1 MLRVPITTE
10 THGAVAVVWLSRLC
24 EDKPMSSGQRED
36 ADNTTREQRQ
46 RRMRRVQVAM
56 AVFAAC
62 IGLFGFSGV
71 AGNPRFET
79 YHTLDVIRLMTA
91 GAGFGVA
98 LVLLI
103 QFFKYP
109 GPRSEDKKEKEEGTS

>member
-1 MLRVPITTE
+1 MNSVHPE
-10 THGAVAVVWLSRLC
+10 V
-24 EDKPMSSGQRED
+24 
-36 ADNTTREQRQ
+36 ADNIKREQRQ

-56 AVFAAC
+56 AVFAMGM
-62 IGLFGFSGV
+62 GLVTFSRV
-71 AGNPRFET
+71 AGNPRYET

-103 QFFKYP
+103 QFFKSP
-109 GPRSEDKKEKEEGTS
+109 RTRSEAKKE

>member
-1 MLRVPITTE
+1 MNSVHPE
-10 THGAVAVVWLSRLC
+10 V
-24 EDKPMSSGQRED
+24 
-36 ADNTTREQRQ
+36 ADNIKREQRQ

-56 AVFAAC
+56 AVFAMC
-62 IGLFGFSGV
+62 MGLGAFSSV

-91 GAGFGVA
+91 GAAFGVA

-103 QFFKYP
+103 QFFKSP
-109 GPRSEDKKEKEEGTS
+109 GTRSEAKKE

>member
-1 MLRVPITTE
+1 
-10 THGAVAVVWLSRLC
+10 
-24 EDKPMSSGQRED
+24 
-36 ADNTTREQRQ
+36 
-46 RRMRRVQVAM
+46 M
-56 AVFAAC
+56 AVFAMC
-62 IGLFGFSGV
+62 MGLVTFSSV

-103 QFFKYP
+103 QFFKSP
-109 GPRSEDKKEKEEGTS
+109 GTRSEAKKE

>member
-1 MLRVPITTE
+1 
-10 THGAVAVVWLSRLC
+10 
-24 EDKPMSSGQRED
+24 MSSSQPED
-36 ADNTTREQRQ
+36 ADDTNRGQRQ
-46 RRMRRVQVAM
+46 RRMRRVQVGM

-62 IGLFGFSGV
+62 MGLSAFSSV

-79 YHTLDVIRLMTA
+79 YHTLDVIRLVTA

-103 QFFKYP
+103 QFFTFP
-109 GPRSEDKKEKEEGTS
+109 GPR

>member
-1 MLRVPITTE
+1 MNSVHPE
-10 THGAVAVVWLSRLC
+10 VAGNI
-24 EDKPMSSGQRED
+24 KREPP
-36 ADNTTREQRQ
+36 Q

-103 QFFKYP
+103 QFFKFP
-109 GPRSEDKKEKEEGTS
+109 GPRSEDKKE

>member
-1 MLRVPITTE
+1 
-10 THGAVAVVWLSRLC
+10 
-24 EDKPMSSGQRED
+24 MSSGQPED
-36 ADNTTREQRQ
+36 ADSTKREHRQ

-62 IGLFGFSGV
+62 MGLFAFSSV

-103 QFFKYP
+103 QFFKFP
-109 GPRSEDKKEKEEGTS
+109 GPRSEDKKEKEQGTS

>member
-1 MLRVPITTE
+1 MKSVHPE
-10 THGAVAVVWLSRLC
+10 A
-24 EDKPMSSGQRED
+24 
-36 ADNTTREQRQ
+36 ADNSKREQPQ
-46 RRMRRVQVAM
+46 RRMRRTQVGM
-56 AVFAAC
+56 AVFATF
-62 IGLFGFSGV
+62 IGLISFFGV

-103 QFFKYP
+103 QFFQFGIWREQHGHLP
-109 GPRSEDKKEKEEGTS
+109 GTRSEAKKE